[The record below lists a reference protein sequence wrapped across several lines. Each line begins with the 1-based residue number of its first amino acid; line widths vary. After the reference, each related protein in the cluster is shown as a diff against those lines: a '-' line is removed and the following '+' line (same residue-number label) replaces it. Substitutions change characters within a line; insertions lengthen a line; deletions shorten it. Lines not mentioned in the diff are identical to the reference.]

1 MEGDQMNTP
10 SEDVKDANLST
21 KLKKRLTKVLD
32 VLTQHPLSSILSAAG
47 NRCQAKAAY
56 RMLSNNRFDIEEVNK
71 AYANATVERIA
82 EHETVLLIQDTTT
95 NNLNGHKETV
105 GLGYCDEFNKG
116 TLVHTCLAE
125 TPDGVPLGILAQK
138 IYTRAEKKDT
148 SATKE
153 EKKLWPIEKKE
164 SYKWIEIL
172 KESHSLIPESVK
184 AITVCD
190 RESDFYEFYASAV
203 SSDYKVIV
211 RLVQN
216 RIIQDHQKSLDYM
229 RSMPACGTI
238 ETIIPRDTRNG
249 RKSRKAVLEV
259 SFDSIT
265 LQKPKRRTEAHIP
278 MAITANAVHV
288 VEKEPPEGVEA
299 IEWFLLTTEAVNNFD
314 DAVRI
319 VEYYVQRWKIERFH
333 YVLKEGCEV
342 EKVQERTFERQSALI
357 SLYSM
362 IAIYIMALTYL
373 SRIAPDTDCG
383 AIFDED
389 EWKLLYR
396 AANKTN
402 QAPETSYSINI
413 AVRYLAKL
421 GGFAGAPS
429 DGAPGTKV
437 IWRGLKVLYTL
448 LEYLEYIESK
458 QPT

>member
-1 MEGDQMNTP
+1 LHSPHDR
-10 SEDVKDANLST
+10 S
-21 KLKKRLTKVLD
+21 VLIR
-32 VLTQHPLSSILSAAG
+32 VPG
-47 NRCQAKAAY
+47 N
-56 RMLSNNRFDIEEVNK
+56 NN
-71 AYANATVERIA
+71 
-82 EHETVLLIQDTTT
+82 
-95 NNLNGHKETV
+95 
-105 GLGYCDEFNKG
+105 
-116 TLVHTCLAE
+116 
-125 TPDGVPLGILAQK
+125 GVPVNIHGFWRYTRLYLSLNRQYLACKVFWEAIFEYAVGCWTRLWPFSFYVFTALWLVLPFIGSIRIGHLSWFLYCHFAWVKTILAQK